1 MFLALLVATQ
11 SKLGLQ
17 SVLLLPH
24 SSRLYLVV
32 GVATDLKSFPLAAA
46 ESWCRGK
53 AHWGGVAGSPS
64 GAQLEQPVQHC
75 RESPLLYVSGAKGPP
90 APHSQH
96 LLSLIPC
103 VLQQNFWLS
112 LALGWCVLIFIF
124 KKKKECCHSKHA
136 AVKIKWFTA
145 SFSPVPLLK
154 LWNTKGNIWI
164 SDWGWR
170 SVPSWNPLSA
180 HSLQLWNYRCESFP
194 EFSELLKA
202 LSVDFSGAA
211 LNCLCRVEL

>member
-46 ESWCRGK
+46 ESWCRGR

-64 GAQLEQPVQHC
+64 GGQLEQPVQHC

-124 KKKKECCHSKHA
+124 KKKRML
-136 AVKIKWFTA
+136 
-145 SFSPVPLLK
+145 SFQTRSCQDKMIYSIFFSSPIIGSLL
-154 LWNTKGNIWI
+154 N
-164 SDWGWR
+164 
-170 SVPSWNPLSA
+170 A
-180 HSLQLWNYRCESFP
+180 
-194 EFSELLKA
+194 
-202 LSVDFSGAA
+202 
-211 LNCLCRVEL
+211 LCRTLKHKR